1 MESKIKQEELDKK
14 LTEEETAWFYI
25 AQTRGI
31 SLGKALDTVTS
42 EEFQLYMLYFR
53 ENPPI
58 NEHLN
63 NVGANIAYTVYNCNT
78 TKRSRKLKFKDFKL
92 KNCPITQDDG
102 LQLATTSAK
111 SGLLF

>member
-1 MESKIKQEELDKK
+1 
-14 LTEEETAWFYI
+14 
-25 AQTRGI
+25 
-31 SLGKALDTVTS
+31 
-42 EEFQLYMLYFR
+42 MLYFR

-92 KNCPITQDDG
+92 NYKRSAMTQEER
-102 LQLATTSAK
+102 LAEDFAQFERENPS
-111 SGLLF
+111 LFKVV